1 MLRFIRWL
9 LGVSEP
15 IEDPN
20 DIGTGTEDLYLL
32 TLADIID
39 RLGIEDDEDNTANF
53 YIEEGLEDH
62 GGEG

>member
-1 MLRFIRWL
+1 MFGFIKRL
-9 LGVSEP
+9 LGFKE

-20 DIGTGTEDLYLL
+20 DIGTGTEDLYLMS
-32 TLADIID
+32 LADLID
-39 RLGIEDDEDNTANF
+39 RLGVEDDEDNTANF

>member
-1 MLRFIRWL
+1 MFGFIKRL
-9 LGVSEP
+9 FGSKE

-32 TLADIID
+32 SLADIID
-39 RLGIEDDEDNTANF
+39 RLGIVDDEDDTANF
-53 YIEEGLEDH
+53 YITEGLEDH

>member
-1 MLRFIRWL
+1 MFGFIKRL
-9 LGVSEP
+9 LGFKE

-20 DIGTGTEDLYLL
+20 DISTGTEDVYLL

-39 RLGIEDDEDNTANF
+39 RLGLVDDEDDTANF